1 MLRLQVFNTGWIH
14 MLEKDLFVGGRNEV
28 RTLPVLS
35 FVIEHPRGLFVFDTG
50 LNPSLVPHSRRFV
63 GRPSERVIRFQS
75 AAEMTLSVQMQERGL
90 SPEDVTHV
98 ALSHLHC
105 DHTGDLRA
113 FPQAQVLL
121 TRQEWQAAQ
130 SPLRRLRG
138 NLDPRYSG
146 LSPTLIDLPV
156 DDSSTPGKI
165 PKGSYSLDCMGDG
178 SLVLVPT
185 FGHTPGHQSL
195 LLFLPHGVVLLAGD
209 AVYVREGYTKPAAQP
224 HARCPDIAW
233 RSLIALRALA
243 KADPSAIILPAHDS
257 RMLRGLERPDMVID
271 HTGLS
276 PPVATPSRRL

>member
-1 MLRLQVFNTGWIH
+1 
-14 MLEKDLFVGGRNEV
+14 LEKDLFVGGRNKV
-28 RTLPVLS
+28 HTLPVLS

-75 AAEMTLSVQMQERGL
+75 ASEMTLSVQMQERGL

-105 DHTGDLRA
+105 DHTGNLRA

-121 TRQEWQAAQ
+121 THQEWQAAQ
-130 SPLRRLRG
+130 SPHRRLRG

-156 DDSSTPGKI
+156 DDSSTPCKI

-185 FGHTPGHQSL
+185 FGHTWAPI
-195 LLFLPHGVVLLAGD
+195 VV
-209 AVYVREGYTKPAAQP
+209 
-224 HARCPDIAW
+224 
-233 RSLIALRALA
+233 
-243 KADPSAIILPAHDS
+243 
-257 RMLRGLERPDMVID
+257 
-271 HTGLS
+271 GLS
-276 PPVATPSRRL
+276 PAWGRAAGRRRRVCAGGLHQTSGATPCPMSRRRLAQPART